1 MVREGPVVSDTR
13 QVGQNIRAAKT
24 GEMIAAYLRSRIVRG
39 ELAEGDSLPSEV
51 ELMHQFD
58 VSRPTLREA
67 FRILETESLIVI
79 RRGSRGA
86 RIAAPRV
93 EVAARYVG
101 LLMQTSGTTL
111 ADVYEARSLIEP
123 AAVALL
129 ARRRT
134 PRDLADLAA
143 CVDELEALVS
153 SGGAPADVAAWT
165 RGAQRFHDLV
175 MERAG
180 NRTLA
185 IQSMVLREVVETHL
199 LLATRSFADARAT
212 VSKFSRLIR
221 SFRKLLT
228 LVQAGD
234 DVGAQKHWQAH
245 MEVAARSLLPDQ
257 LKSATVLDLF
267 G

>member
-1 MVREGPVVSDTR
+1 VITGTR
-13 QVGQNIRAAKT
+13 QVGQHLRAAKT
-24 GEMIAAYLRSRIVRG
+24 GEMIASYLRGRIVRG
-39 ELAEGDSLPSEV
+39 ELAEGESLPSEA

-67 FRILETESLIVI
+67 FRILEAESLIVI
-79 RRGSRGA
+79 KRGSRGA
-86 RIAAPRV
+86 RVTAPQV

-123 AAVALL
+123 AAAALL

-143 CVDELEALVS
+143 CIDELEALVS
-153 SGGAPADVAAWT
+153 SGEVPADVPAWT
-165 RGAQRFHDLV
+165 KGAQRFHDLI

-185 IQSMVLREVVETHL
+185 IQSLVLREVVETHL
-199 LLATRSFADARAT
+199 LLATRNSADAAGT
-212 VSKFSRLIR
+212 VSRFSRLIR
-221 SFRKLLT
+221 SYRKLLRF
-228 LVQAGD
+228 VQAGD
-234 DVGAQKHWQAH
+234 EAGAQEHWQAH
-245 MEVAARSLLPDQ
+245 FEAAGRVLLADQ

-267 G
+267 S

>member
-257 LKSATVLDLF
+257 LKSATVLELF

>member
-1 MVREGPVVSDTR
+1 VVSDTR
-13 QVGQNIRAAKT
+13 QVGRNIRAVKT
-24 GEMIAAYLRSRIVRG
+24 GEMIASYLRSKIVRG

-51 ELMHQFD
+51 ELMRQFD

-79 RRGSRGA
+79 KRGSRGA
-86 RIAAPRV
+86 RITAPRV

-134 PRDLADLAA
+134 PADLADLAA
-143 CVDELEALVS
+143 CIDELEALVG
-153 SGGAPADVAAWT
+153 SGRVPADVVAWT
-165 RGAQRFHDLV
+165 KGAQRFHDLI
-175 MERAG
+175 MKRAG

-199 LLATRSFADARAT
+199 LLATRDSAAVAT
-212 VSKFSRLIR
+212 VRNFSKLIR
-221 SFRKLLT
+221 SYRKLLR

-234 DVGAQKHWQAH
+234 DAGARQHWQAH
-245 MEVAARSLLPDQ
+245 MEVAGRSLLPDQ

-267 G
+267 S

>member
-1 MVREGPVVSDTR
+1 MGTGPVISDTR
-13 QVGQNIRAAKT
+13 QVGHSIRAAKT

-39 ELAEGDSLPSEV
+39 ELAEGESLPSEV
-51 ELMHQFD
+51 ELMRQFD

-67 FRILETESLIVI
+67 FRILETESLIAI
-79 RRGSRGA
+79 KRGSRGA
-86 RIAAPRV
+86 RITAPKA

-123 AAVALL
+123 AAAALL
-129 ARRRT
+129 AQRRT
-134 PRDLADLAA
+134 PQDLADLAM
-143 CVDELEALVS
+143 CIDELEALVS
-153 SGGAPADVAAWT
+153 SGRAPADVAAWT

-199 LLATRSFADARAT
+199 LLATRDSADAVTT
-212 VSKFSRLIR
+212 VSRFSKLIR
-221 SFRKLLT
+221 SYRKLLA

-245 MEVAARSLLPDQ
+245 MEAAARALLPGP

-267 G
+267 N

>member
-1 MVREGPVVSDTR
+1 VITDTR
-13 QVGQNIRAAKT
+13 QVGQSIRAAKT
-24 GEMIAAYLRSRIVRG
+24 GEMIASYLRSRIVRG
-39 ELAEGDSLPSEV
+39 ELAEGDCLPSEV
-51 ELMHQFD
+51 ELMRQFD

-86 RIAAPRV
+86 RITAPRV

-111 ADVYEARSLIEP
+111 ADVHEARSLIEP

-134 PRDLADLAA
+134 PQDVADLAA
-143 CVDELEALVS
+143 CIDELEAMVGS
-153 SGGAPADVAAWT
+153 SRVPADIAAWT
-165 RGAQRFHDLV
+165 RGAQRFHELI

-199 LLATRSFADARAT
+199 LLATRNSADAVAA
-212 VSKFSRLIR
+212 VSGFSKLTR
-221 SFRKLLT
+221 SFRKLLRF
-228 LVQAGD
+228 VQAGD
-234 DVGAQKHWQAH
+234 DVGAQQHWQAH
-245 MEVAARSLLPDQ
+245 MEVVGLSLLPDR

-267 G
+267 S